1 MYEITSHKVDV
12 NGVKVHYTEA
22 GAGDPIIMIHGFPT
36 SYHLW
41 RNVMPGIAKT
51 HRAIAIDLPGY
62 GRSDKPLDI
71 KYNFFFYEKVL
82 NGFLDELG
90 LQESALAVHDIGG
103 PIGVF
108 WAIRNQQRLTKL
120 VLLNTLVYPEMSWAV
135 KVFML
140 SLMTPG
146 VRRFV
151 ASPRGIRAALRFGVV
166 HKARMTPEVLEPY
179 TAPFEDPIAGKG
191 LVRAG
196 LGLSPK
202 GFIEM
207 AEKLSTLSVPIRI
220 IYGENDRI
228 LPDVAKTFAR
238 VKQDCPQATITSLPG
253 CGHFLQED
261 EPEQLAGLIA
271 EFLCE

>member
-1 MYEITSHKVDV
+1 MQAITSHFVNVD
-12 NGVKVHYTEA
+12 GLKVHYTEA
-22 GAGDPIIMIHGFPT
+22 GAGDPIILIHGFPT

-71 KYNFFFYEKVL
+71 NYNFFFYEKL
-82 NGFLDELG
+82 LSGFLDQLG
-90 LQESALAVHDIGG
+90 LQQTALAVHDIGG

-108 WAIRNQQRLTKL
+108 WAIRNQERLAKL

-151 ASPRGIRAALRFGVV
+151 GSPRGIRAAMRFGVV
-166 HKARMTPEVLEPY
+166 HKERMTPEVLDPY
-179 TAPFEDPIAGKG
+179 TTPFQDPTAGQGMVK
-191 LVRAG
+191 AG

-202 GFIEM
+202 GFVEM
-207 AEKLSTLSVPIRI
+207 AEKLSTLNVPIRI

-238 VKQDCPQATITSLPG
+238 IKQDCNQATITSIPG

-261 EPEQLAGLIA
+261 EPEQVAALIA
-271 EFLCE
+271 EFLNV

>member
-1 MYEITSHKVDV
+1 MPEINSHFVTV
-12 NGVKVHYTEA
+12 EGVKVHYTEA
-22 GAGDPIIMIHGFPT
+22 GTGDPIILIHGFPT

-41 RNVMPGIAKT
+41 RNVIPGIAKT

-62 GRSDKPLDI
+62 GLSDKPLDI

-82 NGFLDELG
+82 NGFLDALG
-90 LQESALAVHDIGG
+90 LQQTAFAVHDIGG

-108 WAIRNQQRLTKL
+108 WAIRNQERLTKL

-146 VRRFV
+146 VKRFV
-151 ASPRGIRAALRFGVV
+151 GSPRGIRAAMRFGVD
-166 HKARMTPEVLEPY
+166 HKERMTPEVLEPY
-179 TAPFEDPIAGKG
+179 TAPFQDPAAGQGMVKAGK
-191 LVRAG
+191 
-196 LGLSPK
+196 GLSPK
-202 GFIEM
+202 GFVEM

-238 VKQDCPQATITSLPG
+238 VKQDCPQATITSIPG

-261 EPEQLAGLIA
+261 EPDQIGALIA
-271 EFLCE
+271 DFLGA